1 MEYGNIEDRYDYT
14 KSRRSIPVMTILF
27 AGINIFI
34 WILLELS
41 GDTTDAYFM
50 AERGA
55 AYSPFIIEDHEWWRL
70 FTCTFLHFGAEH
82 LMNNVL
88 MLVVLGMRLEHA
100 IGKLGF
106 SILYLSSG
114 LSGSLLSLWAE
125 VKFDDLGVTAGASGS
140 VFGIVG
146 GLVALAV
153 WNRGKVE
160 GLTTI
165 ELLFLLGFSLFF
177 GFVEGGVDNW
187 GHIGGILGGLVVGS
201 ILAILKKIDFM
212 NKSKYTIE

>member
-1 MEYGNIEDRYDYT
+1 ME
-14 KSRRSIPVMTILF
+14 RRVRIPVITIIL
-27 AGINIFI
+27 AAVNIFI
-34 WILLELS
+34 WIILELS

-50 AERGA
+50 VESGA

-88 MLVVLGMRLEHA
+88 MLVVLGMRLEYA
-100 IGKLGF
+100 IGKLGY
-106 SILYLSSG
+106 SVLYILSG
-114 LSGSLLSLWAE
+114 LSGSLLSFWAE
-125 VKFDDLGVTAGASGS
+125 IKFDDIGVTAGASGS

-160 GLTTI
+160 GLTTK
-165 ELLFLLGFSLFF
+165 ELLFLLAFSLFF
-177 GFVEGGVDNW
+177 GFIEGGVDNW
-187 GHIGGILGGLVVGS
+187 GHIGGILGGLIIGS
-201 ILAILKKIDFM
+201 VLALWKKIDFM
-212 NKSKYTIE
+212 NESKYTIE